1 MDAAQSGG
9 GTGKGFRHS
18 NGGVPKLVYLAVP
31 SASKHVVDE
40 TVWNVYG
47 LCVHI
52 GINYVQE
59 VKWT

>member
-9 GTGKGFRHS
+9 GTGKGFGHS
-18 NGGVPKLVYLAVP
+18 NSGVAKLVYLAVP

-40 TVWNVYG
+40 TVCNVYG

-52 GINYVQE
+52 GINNVQE
-59 VKWT
+59 VK